1 MSILG
6 AHREKEAK
14 SLIPA
19 HIHERNQEQMATK
32 AAREL
37 PREEYILP
45 GTRSCAACGLMLTY
59 RHALKAL
66 NPEKTIVA
74 VPASCMTVLHG
85 VYPVTPVKTVCINNP
100 FASTGASV
108 SGIVAGLKATGRT
121 NYTVAAFAGDGGT
134 YDIGI
139 QALSGAFERQ
149 TDFIYV
155 CYDNEGYMNTGTQRS
170 SASPLGA
177 VTATTPL
184 LTKLQHKKDMVG
196 IVEAHRIPFIST
208 ASPAYPLDLYD
219 KFAKAKNVRGSRYIE
234 VQAPCPP
241 GWGFPN
247 KDLVKLGKLAVDCGL
262 HVLFEIEEG
271 SFRLTS
277 KSLVL
282 AKTGRKKTVRDYVAV
297 QTRFK
302 KMTPDHVDQLQQFVD
317 ARWEHFVERHE
328 KGA

>member
-1 MSILG
+1 
-6 AHREKEAK
+6 
-14 SLIPA
+14 
-19 HIHERNQEQMATK
+19 
-32 AAREL
+32 
-37 PREEYILP
+37 
-45 GTRSCAACGLMLTY
+45 MLTY

-66 NPEKTIVA
+66 DAGKTIVA

-85 VYPVTPVKTVCINNP
+85 VYPITPVKVVCINNP

-108 SGIVAGLKATGRT
+108 SGIVAGLKATGQT
-121 NYTVAAFAGDGGT
+121 DYTVAAFAGDGGT
-134 YDIGI
+134 YDIGV

-170 SASPLGA
+170 SASPLGV

-184 LTKLQHKKDMVG
+184 LTKLQHKKDMIG
-196 IVEAHRIPFIST
+196 IVEAHRIPFIAT

-219 KFAKAKNVRGSRYIE
+219 KFGRAKGIRGSRYIE

-247 KDLVKLGKLAVDCGL
+247 KDLITMGKLGVDSGI
-262 HVLFEIEEG
+262 HVMYEIVDNR
-271 SFRLTS
+271 FRLTS
-277 KSLVL
+277 RSLSL
-282 AKTGRKKTVRDYVAV
+282 SKTGRKKTVRDYVEV

-302 KMTPDHVDQLQQFVD
+302 KITPDQVDQLQQFVD
-317 ARWEHFVERHE
+317 ARWEHFMERHE